1 MSQAV
6 LDPQEAA
13 KLRRRKVIVSV
24 IVASIALHF
33 IGAILAGIWI
43 VARYLLPTPAT
54 FEVKKEIRIAAEERQ
69 HRMNMDEFDALKP
82 KPTFQDKMSTARP
95 TEFSLPDLPAMP
107 LDALSAINPSDI
119 VSDQLDSLSAAAGD
133 GSGSGTGGG
142 RGGSISFL
150 GVTSTGTRV
159 LLLFDISTTVT
170 KAVDRAGLPMEKIR
184 DKVAELIDSL
194 SINTTFGMVQFARNY
209 AFFDKELLPASDPN
223 RAKAKTWLNEWFTT
237 SGSLSPKTPNS
248 VRGSPGFLVML
259 EEAFKMKPDLIFI
272 LSDGGFYRG
281 GGGGSKG
288 ERIPYDEI
296 NRKLRELQETLPQP
310 ANINFIGVGMRK
322 ENLKDM
328 KSIIRSR
335 GGNGK
340 FRELEN

>member
-1 MSQAV
+1 MSKAV

-13 KLRRRKVIVSV
+13 RARRRKVIISV
-24 IVASIALHF
+24 IVASIAVHF
-33 IGAILAGIWI
+33 IAAILAGIWI

-159 LLLFDISTTVT
+159 VLLFDISKTVNNS
-170 KAVDRAGLPMEKIR
+170 AARAEVPMEAIR
-184 DKVAELIDSL
+184 DKVVELIDSVG
-194 SINTTFGMVQFARNY
+194 INTTFGIGQFARSY

-223 RAKAKTWLNEWFTT
+223 KARAKEWLAKWFSTT
-237 SGSLSPKTPNS
+237 GSLSRSTPNYVS
-248 VRGSPGFLVML
+248 GSAGFLVVL
-259 EEAFKMKPDLIFI
+259 EEAFKLKPDLIYI
-272 LSDGGFYRG
+272 VSDGGFYRG
-281 GGGGSKG
+281 SGYDK
-288 ERIPYDEI
+288 IPYDEI
-296 NRKLRELQETLPQP
+296 NRRLRELQDGLPKP
-310 ANINFIGVGMRK
+310 ATINFIGVGMKADNR
-322 ENLKDM
+322 KDM
-328 KSIIRSR
+328 RSIIRSR
-335 GGNGK
+335 GGEGK